1 MLLGGEF
8 SIIMNKVYF
17 GLFKR
22 DGSEWL
28 DNFGCFFLLQI
39 SLEGFVVL
47 ETESS
52 NGAGSGAVYQ
62 VIVECKYGS
71 IYVSTAILMCTPT

>member
-22 DGSEWL
+22 DGSE
-28 DNFGCFFLLQI
+28 
-39 SLEGFVVL
+39 
-47 ETESS
+47 
-52 NGAGSGAVYQ
+52 
-62 VIVECKYGS
+62 
-71 IYVSTAILMCTPT
+71 